1 VRQYRVT
8 ESTGEAVTITSR
20 WTSTQETLDAFV
32 ALVEFHATSPL
43 KASVLI
49 GRAEQRLPA
58 LPVGCA
64 ISALPNDTHRITI
77 ERLLDD
83 QQPPPKEGMN

>member
-8 ESTGEAVTITSR
+8 ESTGGEVTITSH
-20 WTSTQETLDAFV
+20 WTSTQETLEAFV
-32 ALVEFHATSPL
+32 ALVEAHATSPS

-49 GRAEQRLPA
+49 GRAEQRLPG

-64 ISALPNDTHRITI
+64 ISALPNDTHRIAI
-77 ERLLDD
+77 ERLSDAR
-83 QQPPPKEGMN
+83 